1 MWNLIRKII
10 PVINGATGIVT
21 KHLKKSFEAVPYHT
35 LNRFTTKD
43 SYTKNITHNTES
55 MAV

>member
-10 PVINGATGIVT
+10 IVINRATGIVT
-21 KHLKKSFEAVPYHT
+21 NSLKKSFEAVPYNT
-35 LNRFTTKD
+35 LNKFTTKN

-55 MAV
+55 TAV